1 MATLTNIG
9 QLHARLAGRGAIN
22 LTWLVVLRAAANAP
36 GAAIKIAANFMAASR
51 CAWPN
56 E

>member
-1 MATLTNIG
+1 MANTG
-9 QLHARLAGRGAIN
+9 QLHARLAGRGTIN

-36 GAAIKIAANFMAASR
+36 GAAIKIAANCTPASR